1 MESEWEDEL
10 LDTLEQKLNRPAI
23 LANSLI
29 ILSVFSLGWLVYL
42 REILEYGQHG
52 AEKSNPDYKY
62 CTDAAF
68 GYCRNAGDAWMRE
81 D

>member
-29 ILSVFSLGWLVYL
+29 ILSVFFTGVACLSSGDFRIW
-42 REILEYGQHG
+42 
-52 AEKSNPDYKY
+52 
-62 CTDAAF
+62 AAW
-68 GYCRNAGDAWMRE
+68 GRKKQS
-81 D
+81 